1 MPEYPQAFTCP
12 SDFKILLLLLL
23 MSICYLCM
31 VTISLRMKM
40 SKLVDLSHTKRT
52 QFSCN
57 IYRTN
62 SNISCIRL
70 VAKYTCAQAR
80 LTRIY
85 IYALSRK
92 TILNIML
99 LKAQTLR
106 LFLAPSLHVYW
117 WNFERS
123 LSWLCFFCIILKN
136 ERRACDHRVWLLE
149 WPQAPLLNWT
159 AKSGSTASLEFS
171 GFQVESTESLGL
183 RSNRAAEL
191 AVT

>member
-1 MPEYPQAFTCP
+1 MVSCRYSKKLMYSKMPEYPQAFTCP

-117 WNFERS
+117 
-123 LSWLCFFCIILKN
+123 
-136 ERRACDHRVWLLE
+136 
-149 WPQAPLLNWT
+149 
-159 AKSGSTASLEFS
+159 
-171 GFQVESTESLGL
+171 
-183 RSNRAAEL
+183 
-191 AVT
+191 

>member
-85 IYALSRK
+85 IYTLSPK
-92 TILNIML
+92 TIFKHYVTKGPDTEVIFG
-99 LKAQTLR
+99 TLSTR
-106 LFLAPSLHVYW
+106 VLVKFRKITSSPV
-117 WNFERS
+117 
-123 LSWLCFFCIILKN
+123 ILMHEFSKN
-136 ERRACDHRVWLLE
+136 ERLACDHRVWLLE

-159 AKSGSTASLEFS
+159 AKSGSTTSLEFS
-171 GFQVESTESLGL
+171 GFQVESTEFLGL
-183 RSNRAAEL
+183 RSSMTL
-191 AVT
+191 